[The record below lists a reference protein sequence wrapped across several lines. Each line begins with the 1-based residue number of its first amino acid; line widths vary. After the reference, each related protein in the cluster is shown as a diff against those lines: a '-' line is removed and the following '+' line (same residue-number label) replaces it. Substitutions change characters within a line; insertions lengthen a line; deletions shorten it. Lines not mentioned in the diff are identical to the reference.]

1 MESQSSAACSLIDKS
16 FGPYATENCRGG
28 FDFTLLFEEVIL
40 SIIPISIIL
49 FVVPFRIFYL
59 SHKQRKVVQSRGL
72 LLYSK
77 QLCYLIYGALALA
90 LAVRWAMTRSTKS
103 QTSIAA
109 AVITLVGFIAL
120 ALLSY
125 AEHVKTIRPSLLL
138 NGYLFFSLLFD
149 IARCRTFWLGK
160 TEHTIAGLFTATVTV
175 KVVLL
180 ALEAIE
186 KRGILKPGFRDVPF
200 EALAGIYNRS
210 VFWWLNPLFRRGFCK
225 NLGLADLYPLDK
237 HLASTYLQDLL
248 SSAWT
253 KVENRSGNSLFFLT
267 VRTLKWPL
275 LSAVIPRLA
284 LTGFNY
290 SQPFLL
296 NRAIDLSQQPVNS
309 DTKNAG
315 YGLIGAYILVYVGI
329 AISMGQSQHLTYR
342 VIAMARGS
350 LISMLYSKT
359 ADLSI
364 TAADPASSMILM
376 SADIERITT
385 GWQTMHELWANIIEV
400 GLAIYLLERQLGA
413 ACAVPIAVAIIS
425 MGGSLAAT
433 GLVMSRQAMW
443 LEAIERRITATTAM
457 LSAMKGV
464 KMSGLTNVLFAT
476 IQDLRREELRIS
488 KKFRKLLI
496 WNMGFTY
503 ITPIAAPIVT
513 FAVFS
518 VISRDNGSG
527 KSLDTAKLFTSLSL
541 FTLLSEP
548 LQSLI
553 MSLATFMGA
562 VGSFQRIQE
571 FLNTE
576 VRVDK
581 RRLPIEVD
589 RLVHQDD
596 HYIRHGSISEMTED
610 TRTEKSD
617 PIITPADDYLPSSFD
632 AITVREGEF
641 GWDADKEPLLQSINM
656 VVPREKLTMLVG
668 PVGCGKSTLVKALLG
683 EIPALCGI
691 IDVSSTE
698 IAFCDQTPWHMNGTI
713 QQSIIGVSMLEELWY
728 ATVIQA
734 CALDEDLRQL
744 SRGDQTSI
752 GSKGISLSG
761 GQSQRIALAR
771 ALYARK
777 DLIILDDVLSG
788 LDAETENRVFHN
800 LLGRHGVLRK
810 QCTTVLMASSS
821 VKRIPYADHI
831 ICLQGDGRISEQGTF
846 KDLNAA
852 EGYVSSFALSPPEWH
867 FEPETPLK
875 LFDEKAKESILV
887 APEELK
893 PNDDDLSRRTGD
905 IAVYLYY
912 IKAVGWIPTLIFVI
926 AISAF
931 IFCLSFPSIWVK
943 WWATSNAKAPN
954 EKLGYYLG
962 IYGLLGGLAMIS
974 LIVSCWQLII
984 TMVPRS
990 GELFHRKLLET
1001 VLGAPMSFFSTT
1013 DTGITVNRFSQ
1024 DLMLIDMELPLAAL
1038 NTFAS
1043 MATQRPPSSLCLY
1056 YLKANDVCMAA
1067 FVLCIAQMV
1076 LIGVASKYAAIS
1088 FPIVLVALFFIQKFY
1103 LRTSRQLRYLD
1114 LEAKSPLYSQFMECL
1129 SGLATVRA
1137 FGWQQALE
1145 DKNRKLLDES
1155 QKPFYLL
1162 FAVQRWLTLVLDL
1175 VVAAIAVLL
1184 IVLVTQL
1191 RGIISPGFVGV
1202 ALLNVLL
1209 FSQSIKMLLTFWTNL
1224 ETHIGSIARIKEFT
1238 ATTSTESLPGGK
1250 DTPPPSWPARGAI
1263 TFRNLS
1269 AEYKP
1274 GEPVLNNVSFSIEAG
1289 QKIGVCGRTGS
1300 GKSSLILSIFQMID
1314 HVGGNITIDD
1324 IDIERIPR
1332 EEIRSRIVGVPQD
1345 SYLLSGSVRLN
1356 ADPKRVATDS
1366 AIIDA
1371 LKSVQLWDNIKAKGG
1386 LDTDIEKIFLS
1397 HGQKQ
1402 LFCLARAMLRPS
1414 TILILDEA
1422 TSSVDANTDEVM
1434 QRVIRERFASHTI
1447 IAVAH
1452 KLDTI
1457 LDFDKIALLDEGVLV
1472 EFDPPHELLS
1482 DTSSA
1487 FHKLYYSS
1495 YASQDDFDERATLA
1509 A

>member
-1 MESQSSAACSLIDKS
+1 
-16 FGPYATENCRGG
+16 
-28 FDFTLLFEEVIL
+28 
-40 SIIPISIIL
+40 
-49 FVVPFRIFYL
+49 
-59 SHKQRKVVQSRGL
+59 
-72 LLYSK
+72 
-77 QLCYLIYGALALA
+77 
-90 LAVRWAMTRSTKS
+90 
-103 QTSIAA
+103 
-109 AVITLVGFIAL
+109 
-120 ALLSY
+120 
-125 AEHVKTIRPSLLL
+125 AEHVNTIRPSLLL

-149 IARCRTFWLGK
+149 IARCRTFWLGE
-160 TEHTIAGLFTATVTV
+160 TETAIAGLFTAAVTI
-175 KVVLL
+175 KVVVLV
-180 ALEAIE
+180 LEAVE
-186 KRGILKPGFRDVPF
+186 KRGILKPGFRDAPP
-200 EALAGIYNRS
+200 EAIAGIYNQS
-210 VFWWLNPLFRRGFCK
+210 VFWWLNSLFRKGFRK
-225 NLGLADLYPLDK
+225 NLGLDDLYPLDK
-237 HLASTYLQDLL
+237 HLASTYLQNLL

-253 KVENRSGNSLFFLT
+253 KVGNRSGHSLFFLT

-296 NRAIDLSQQPVNS
+296 NRAIDLSQQPVNR
-309 DTKNAG
+309 DTTNDG

-443 LEAIERRITATTAM
+443 LEAIEKRTTATTAM

-464 KMSGLTNVLFAT
+464 KMSGLTDILFTT
-476 IQDLRREELRIS
+476 IHDLRREELRIS

-503 ITPIAAPIVT
+503 ITPVAAPIVT

-518 VISRDNGSG
+518 VISRDKGSG
-527 KSLDTAKLFTSLSL
+527 KSLDTARLFTSLSL
-541 FTLLSEP
+541 FTLLADP

-553 MSLATFMGA
+553 MALATFMGA
-562 VGSFQRIQE
+562 VGSFQRIQD
-571 FLNTE
+571 FLNTD

-581 RRLPIEVD
+581 RRRPTEVD

-596 HYIRHGSISEMTED
+596 HYIRNRSSISELTGD
-610 TRTEKSD
+610 TGTEKSD
-617 PIITPADDYLPSSFD
+617 PTITPSEDYLPSSFD
-632 AITVREGEF
+632 AITVRDADF
-641 GWDADKEPLLQSINM
+641 GWEADKEPILHSINM
-656 VVPREKLTMLVG
+656 VVPREKFTMMVG

-683 EIPALCGI
+683 EIPALRGI
-691 IDVSSTE
+691 IDISSTE

-728 ATVIQA
+728 AAVIQA

-744 SRGDQTSI
+744 SRGDQTPI

-788 LDAETENRVFHN
+788 LDAETENRVFHS
-800 LLGRHGVLRK
+800 LLGRHGLLRK

-821 VKRIPYADHI
+821 VKRISYADHI
-831 ICLQGDGRISEQGTF
+831 ICLQGNGRISEQGAF

-852 EGYVSSFALSPPEWH
+852 EGYVSSFALPPPEWH
-867 FEPETPLK
+867 YEPGTTPKSL
-875 LFDEKAKESILV
+875 DEKKKENITTSTEV
-887 APEELK
+887 AN

-912 IKAVGWIPTLIFVI
+912 IRAVGWIPTLIFVV
-926 AISAF
+926 AVSVF
-931 IFCLSFPSIWVK
+931 VFCLSFPSIWVK

-962 IYGLLGGLAMIS
+962 IYGLLGGVAMIS

-990 GELFHRKLLET
+990 GEMFHRKLLQT

-1013 DTGITVNRFSQ
+1013 DTGVTINRFSQ

-1038 NTFAS
+1038 NTFA
-1043 MATQRPPSSLCLY
+1043 T
-1056 YLKANDVCMAA
+1056 
-1067 FVLCIAQMV
+1067 FVLCIAQMI
-1076 LIGVASKYAAIS
+1076 LIGVASVYAAIS
-1088 FPIVLVALFFIQKFY
+1088 FPIVIAAVFCIQKFY
-1103 LRTSRQLRYLD
+1103 LRTSRQLRFLD

-1145 DKNRKLLDES
+1145 DKNRQLLDQS

-1175 VVAAIAVLL
+1175 LVAAMAVLL

-1191 RGIISPGFVGV
+1191 RGVISPGFVGV
-1202 ALLNVLL
+1202 ALLNVLQ

-1224 ETHIGSIARIKEFT
+1224 ETHIGSIARIKDFT
-1238 ATTSTESLPGGK
+1238 ATTLAESLPGEK

-1263 TFRNLS
+1263 EFQNLT

-1274 GEPVLNNVSFSIEAG
+1274 GEPVLKNVSLSIEAG

-1300 GKSSLILSIFQMID
+1300 GKTSLILSIFQMID
-1314 HVGGNITIDD
+1314 HTGGTITIDG
-1324 IDIERIPR
+1324 IDIGKIPR

-1356 ADPKRVATDS
+1356 ADPKHVATDS
-1366 AIIDA
+1366 AIIGA

-1386 LDTDIEKIFLS
+1386 LDTDIENIFLS

-1434 QRVIRERFASHTI
+1434 QQVIRERFASHTI

-1452 KLDTI
+1452 KLDTV

-1472 EFDPPHELLS
+1472 EFNSPHELLS

-1509 A
+1509 E